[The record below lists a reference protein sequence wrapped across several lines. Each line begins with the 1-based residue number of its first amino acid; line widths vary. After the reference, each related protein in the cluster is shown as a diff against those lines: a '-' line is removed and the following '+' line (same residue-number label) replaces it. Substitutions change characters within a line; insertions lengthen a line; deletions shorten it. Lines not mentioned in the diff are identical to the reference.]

1 MIPLSEPT
9 LRHIGHADLL
19 SYVEALA
26 QAIEADAW
34 HPDFLVGI
42 GRGGL
47 VPATYLSHRTDI
59 PMLSVD
65 QSSKVAGFADELLAK
80 LAHQTM
86 AGTRILFIDDIN
98 DSGATIA
105 ALRDTIRA
113 QGGVADRL
121 RVAVLID
128 NSRSIARVDYRA
140 RMIDRGIDKDWFVFP
155 WEAVAPRIRLVEDAR
170 EVPERLG

>member
-1 MIPLSEPT
+1 MIPSPEPT
-9 LRHIGHADLL
+9 LCYIAHANLL
-19 SYVEALA
+19 AYVEALA

-34 HPDFLVGI
+34 RPDVLVGI

-65 QSSKVAGFADELLAK
+65 QSSRVAGFADDLLAK
-80 LAHQTM
+80 LARQTREG
-86 AGTRILFIDDIN
+86 ARLLFVDDIN

-140 RMIDRGIDKDWFVFP
+140 RTIDRRTDKDWFVFP
-155 WEAVAPRIRLVEDAR
+155 WEAVAPRNRLVDDAR
-170 EVPERLG
+170 DVPERLG